1 MALLFALLFILA
13 LSQLGSISRRSKRLL
28 ELCESLKRSNEELCR
43 QLQTLG
49 DRVARIEGAMG
60 LGHTAPLTADES
72 DVAPDVQSDV

>member
-13 LSQLGSISRRSKRLL
+13 LSQWGSISRRSKRLL
-28 ELCESLKRSNEELCR
+28 ELCEGLKRSNEELSR

-60 LGHTAPLTADES
+60 LGRTASLTADES
-72 DVAPDVQSDV
+72 DVAPDIQSDA